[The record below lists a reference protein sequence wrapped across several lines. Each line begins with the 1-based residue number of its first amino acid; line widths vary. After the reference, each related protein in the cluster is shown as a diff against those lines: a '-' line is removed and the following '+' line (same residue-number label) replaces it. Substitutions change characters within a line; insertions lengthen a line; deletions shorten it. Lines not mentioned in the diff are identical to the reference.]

1 MVQRI
6 DGHRT
11 GQLGGPGASLTECL
25 GHFTVHSMLLRDRLL
40 LVGLTAVWGLNFSV
54 IKIALVD
61 LPPLLLAALRFLFV
75 AVPAVLLLPMP
86 TAPVRHIAAYGL
98 TMFAMQFAFLF
109 AGMSLGVGAGVASLL
124 LQFQVFVTI
133 ALALGFGRERP
144 LLTQILGTLIAAG
157 GLAALVASAPLD
169 LSGLGLLLVLL
180 AAVAWGVGNTLSRR
194 LLAGQAVLPSVA
206 WGSLVSVLP
215 LAAASLWLEGWPAW
229 KAAFAGSRPS
239 TWAALAYVVYPS
251 TLAGFSL
258 WAYQLRRYPAAA
270 VAPFT
275 MMVPV
280 FGLLFAALTVGEPL
294 TSVKVTAAVV
304 VLFGVGLCQ
313 WGQRLSKLFITTG
326 PPRA

>member
-1 MVQRI
+1 MPWSTH
-6 DGHRT
+6 GFKT
-11 GQLGGPGASLTECL
+11 
-25 GHFTVHSMLLRDRLL
+25 MLVRDRLL

-54 IKIALVD
+54 IKVALAD
-61 LPPLLLAALRFLFV
+61 MPPLLLAAMRFLLV
-75 AVPAVLLLPMP
+75 ALPAVWLLPKPTVPAS
-86 TAPVRHIAAYGL
+86 HIAAYGL

-144 LLTQILGTLIAAG
+144 SPSQMMGTVIAAG
-157 GLAALVASAPLD
+157 GLAGLVAGTP
-169 LSGLGLLLVLL
+169 SGVSRWGLLLVLL
-180 AAVAWGVGNTLSRR
+180 AATAWGVGNTLSRR
-194 LLAGQAVLPSVA
+194 LLVGQAVLPSVA

-215 LAAASLWLEGWPAW
+215 LAAASMWLEGWPAW
-229 KAAFAGSRPS
+229 RTALVGSRTS
-239 TWAALAYVVYPS
+239 TWLALAYVVYPT

-275 MMVPV
+275 MLVPV

-294 TSVKVTAAVV
+294 TSAKVTAAAV
-304 VLFGVGLCQ
+304 VLLGVALCQ
-313 WGQRLSKLFITTG
+313 WGQTLTRVLTAKG
-326 PPRA
+326 WPRA

>member
-1 MVQRI
+1 MV
-6 DGHRT
+6 
-11 GQLGGPGASLTECL
+11 
-25 GHFTVHSMLLRDRLL
+25 RDRLL

-61 LPPLLLAALRFLFV
+61 LPPVLLAAMRFLLV
-75 AVPAVLLLPMP
+75 AVPAVCLLPMP
-86 TAPVRHIAAYGL
+86 TVPVRHIAAYGL

-144 LLTQILGTLIAAG
+144 SLWQVMGTVIAAG
-157 GLAALVASAPLD
+157 GLAGLVAGAPWD
-169 LSGLGLLLVLL
+169 ASGLGLLLVLL

-229 KAAFAGSRPS
+229 RTAIIESRTS
-239 TWAALAYVVYPS
+239 TWLALAYVVYPT

-294 TSVKVTAAVV
+294 TSAKVTGAAVV
-304 VLFGVGLCQ
+304 LLGVALCQ
-313 WGQRLSKLFITTG
+313 WGQSLAGVLTAKG

>member
-1 MVQRI
+1 
-6 DGHRT
+6 
-11 GQLGGPGASLTECL
+11 
-25 GHFTVHSMLLRDRLL
+25 MLVRDRLL

-61 LPPLLLAALRFLFV
+61 LPPVLLAAMRFLLV
-75 AVPAVLLLPMP
+75 AVPAVWLLPMP
-86 TAPVRHIAAYGL
+86 SVPVRHIAAYGL

-124 LQFQVFVTI
+124 LQFQVFVTM

-144 LLTQILGTLIAAG
+144 SPWQVMGTVIAAG
-157 GLAALVASAPLD
+157 GLAGLVAGAPLD
-169 LSGLGLLLVLL
+169 ASGLGLLLVLL

-229 KAAFAGSRPS
+229 RTAIIESRTS
-239 TWAALAYVVYPS
+239 TWLALAYVVYPT

-294 TSVKVTAAVV
+294 TSAKVTGAAVV
-304 VLFGVGLCQ
+304 LLGVALCQ
-313 WGQRLSKLFITTG
+313 WGQSLAGVLNAKGR
-326 PPRA
+326 PRA